1 MPVLAP
7 PLADVVVRDERPLV
21 AFGLEHHLLDPA
33 AIALL
38 DGGALVELAAVTLEA
53 LGEVIAHPLE
63 LGEREQARSA
73 ARRAHAPLEALT
85 GEGGGEQVGHLAL
98 EARDLLPQSDPR
110 GALVGLDDR
119 WKRRREGARH
129 RRSEVSVAMVL
140 RRMVE

>member
-38 DGGALVELAAVTLEA
+38 HGGALVELSAVTLEA

-63 LGEREQARSA
+63 LGERARSD

-85 GEGGGEQVGHLAL
+85 EEGGGEQVGRLAL
-98 EARDLLPQSDPR
+98 EARDLLPQGDPR
-110 GALVGLDDR
+110 GALVRLDDR

-129 RRSEVSVAMVL
+129 RTSEVSVAMVL